1 MFTYSATVVRVVDGD
16 TLVLQFDLGFH
27 IYHQACVRLR
37 GIDCPE
43 RGTQG
48 GTNATAFLNK
58 LCPIGTRCAVTTI
71 KDATDKY
78 GRYLAVIYLPEAGD
92 LAAFLIANG
101 HGILR

>member
-1 MFTYSATVVRVVDGD
+1 MFNYSATVVRVVDGD
-16 TLVLQFDLGFH
+16 TIVLSFDLGFR
-27 IYHQACVRLR
+27 IYHQACVRLI

-48 GTNATAFLNK
+48 GTDATAFLNK
-58 LCPIGTRCAVTTI
+58 LCPIGTRCAVITV

-78 GRYLAVIYLPEAGD
+78 GRYLAGIYLPGSGD

-101 HGILR
+101 HGISR